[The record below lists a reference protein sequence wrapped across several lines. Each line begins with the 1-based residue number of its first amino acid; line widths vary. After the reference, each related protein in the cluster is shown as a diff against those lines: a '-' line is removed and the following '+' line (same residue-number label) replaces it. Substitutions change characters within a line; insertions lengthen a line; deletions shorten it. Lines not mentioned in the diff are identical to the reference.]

1 LSDVRMDFHSMS
13 LAELKIIARD
23 RSPKIK
29 KYYIMPR
36 AVLIEILSMQE
47 LPEQYVIEKKTIHVL
62 RKEAQMKSLPNIW
75 NLKRAELM
83 ELLYPSKMDLVDP
96 NLDLGK
102 KKNVRNQV

>member
-1 LSDVRMDFHSMS
+1 MS
-13 LAELKIIARD
+13 LADLKLVARD

-83 ELLYPSKMDLVDP
+83 ELLYPPKMDLNGQIDD
-96 NLDLGK
+96 LD
-102 KKNVRNQV
+102 KKNRNAWNQE